1 MDPLLKMM
9 HADWERIKEDT
20 GSAPASSDDLRKEE
34 QATSLADNQYAPNRR
49 QKANSFHEEITTA
62 LKPRQP
68 NTVPDLFSSSTEK
81 RAPEG
86 DDTPRMHSRRSS
98 TTGDA
103 KLAQIATSYSKLP
116 GGVNEGA
123 RSEKEAGRG
132 KALAS
137 FDGTNEIEPSGAT
150 NGKASNRQRENGTTN
165 TTAEEAAKVAYGMQ
179 SFGV

>member
-9 HADWERIKEDT
+9 HADYEQIKEDA
-20 GSAPASSDDLRKEE
+20 GSTPASSDDLRKEE

-49 QKANSFHEEITTA
+49 QKADSFHEEIPTA

-68 NTVPDLFSSSTEK
+68 NTVPELFSSSTEK

-86 DDTPRMHSRRSS
+86 DDIPGVHSRRSS

-103 KLAQIATSYSKLP
+103 NLAPMATSYSKLP

-132 KALAS
+132 KASAS

-150 NGKASNRQRENGTTN
+150 NGKASNRQGENGITN
-165 TTAEEAAKVAYGMQ
+165 TTAEEVAKLAYGTQ